1 MNLGVFV
8 AGRWKLVL
16 VVAILAIAIPAIAS
30 DNIFVS
36 VPNAPG
42 DVTTVPFAGQI
53 QALSISTGFS
63 NGATGRTMAPITIT
77 KVVDKSTPKLIDIGS
92 KNTLVSSILISQTVT
107 TNTSTTVTYMTLKL
121 SNARII
127 SWNLVDTD
135 GGEAIEQI
143 SFSADSVGV
152 EYTTVNANGTLGTK
166 AAASFSAVSK

>member
-1 MNLGVFV
+1 MNLGVSV
-8 AGRWKLVL
+8 SGRWKFVL
-16 VVAILAIAIPAIAS
+16 VATVLAIALPAVAS
-30 DNIFVS
+30 DDIFVS

-42 DVTTVPFAGQI
+42 DVATAPFAGQI

-63 NGATGRTMAPITIT
+63 NSAAGRTMAPITIT

-92 KNTLVSSILISQTVT
+92 KNTLVSSITISQTVT
-107 TNTSTTVTYMTLKL
+107 TNTATTVTYMTLKL
-121 SNARII
+121 TNARIL

-135 GGEAIEQI
+135 GGDAIEQI

-166 AAASFSAVSK
+166 SSASFGAVTK